1 MAPSEK
7 KTKNQYGYDKKSKTR
22 YIHKDC
28 IFSAKGANKTPSK
41 SKNQVMDSDFCF
53 FAKKLS
59 IKHFILL
66 TIYRLSIFY
75 CILSWL
81 LYGKHIWLRHK
92 KISHS
97 RQEVTEKMACLIG
110 VEPTAFRLGV
120 LKNSQNPIKIKRQP

>member
-7 KTKNQYGYDKKSKTR
+7 RQKTNTGTTKKSKTR
-22 YIHKDC
+22 YSHKDC
-28 IFSAKGANKTPSK
+28 IFSSKSANKTPAK

-81 LYGKHIWLRHK
+81 LYGKHIWHRHK
-92 KISHS
+92 KISRS
-97 RQEVTEKMACLIG
+97 AKEVTDG
-110 VEPTAFRLGV
+110 
-120 LKNSQNPIKIKRQP
+120 